1 MRRSDSAGRRRG
13 RSVTHVRALVTA
25 GPDDIVR
32 FADIPEPNAKPHEAV
47 VAVSALS
54 LNRGEVNRART
65 ARADK
70 PTGWDVSGVV
80 VAAAAD
86 GSGPAVGTR
95 VVGLADNVGWAERT
109 PIATHKLAPIPAGL
123 SHEAASTLP
132 IAALTALHC
141 LRAHEASYQTAL
153 ITGAAG
159 GVGRFAVQL
168 AAMEGARVTAV
179 VGAATRG
186 AGLAQLGA
194 AEVLTEMPADGH
206 FDVILESV
214 GGESLAASLRLVG
227 AGGTVAL
234 FGNSSGEATTFQ
246 AADFFFRHATKLYG
260 YLIFPELEKTRRGAD
275 DLAYLAGLMADGKL
289 DPSIDVTA
297 SWSEA
302 TSLCR
307 DLLDRRV
314 AGKAVLTVD

>member
-1 MRRSDSAGRRRG
+1 MTR
-13 RSVTHVRALVTA
+13 VRALVTA

-32 FADIPEPNAKPHEAV
+32 FAEIAEPDPKPDEAV

-65 ARADK
+65 GRPDK

-80 VAAAAD
+80 IAAAAD
-86 GSGPAVGTR
+86 GSGPAEGTR

-109 PIATHKLAPIPAGL
+109 PITSHKLAPIPAGL

-141 LRAHEASYQTAL
+141 LQAHGSPYRTAL

-168 AAMEGARVTAV
+168 AAMEGAHVTAV
-179 VGAATRG
+179 VGATARG
-186 AGLAQLGA
+186 AGLAELGA
-194 AEVLTEMPADGH
+194 AEIVTEMPAEGQ

-214 GGESLAASLRLVG
+214 GGESLAASLRLVA

-234 FGNSSGEATTFQ
+234 FGNSSGQPTTFQ

-260 YLIFPELEKTRRGAD
+260 YLIFPELAKTRRGTE
-275 DLAYLAGLMADGKL
+275 DLGYLATLMADGKL

-297 SWSEA
+297 PWSEA
-302 TSLCR
+302 TSVCR
-307 DLLDRRV
+307 ALLDRRV
-314 AGKAVLTVD
+314 AGKAVLTVS

>member
-1 MRRSDSAGRRRG
+1 
-13 RSVTHVRALVTA
+13 VRALITA

-32 FADIPEPNAKPHEAV
+32 IADIAEPEPKPHEAV

-65 ARADK
+65 GRPGK

-86 GSGPAVGTR
+86 GSGPAPGTR
-95 VVGLADNVGWAERT
+95 VVGLAENVGWAERT
-109 PIATHKLAPIPAGL
+109 PIPTHKLAPIPAGL
-123 SHEAASTLP
+123 THEAASTLP

-141 LRAHEASYQTAL
+141 LQAHEASYDTAL

-179 VGAATRG
+179 VGSTARG
-186 AGLAQLGA
+186 AGLAELGA
-194 AEVLTEMPADGH
+194 AEVVTDMPADGS

-214 GGESLAASLRLVG
+214 GGRSLAASLRLV
-227 AGGTVAL
+227 APGGTVAL

-246 AADFFFRHATKLYG
+246 AADFFFHHAAKLFA
-260 YLIFPELEKTRRGAD
+260 YLIFPKLEKTRSGTE
-275 DLAYLAGLMADGKL
+275 DLGYLAGLMVDGKL

-297 SWSEA
+297 PWSEA
-302 TSLCR
+302 SSVCR
-307 DLLDRRV
+307 ALLDRRV
-314 AGKAVLTVD
+314 AGKAVLTID

>member
-1 MRRSDSAGRRRG
+1 M
-13 RSVTHVRALVTA
+13 RALVTA

-32 FADIPEPNAKPHEAV
+32 FADIAEPDPRPDEAL

-54 LNRGEVNRART
+54 LNRGEVNRARRG
-65 ARADK
+65 RAGT
-70 PTGWDVSGVV
+70 PTGWDISGVV
-80 VAAAAD
+80 VAAALD
-86 GSGPAVGTR
+86 GSGPAAGTR

-109 PIATHKLAPIPAGL
+109 PIVTHKLAPIPDGL

-141 LRAHEASYQTAL
+141 LRAHGGPYGTAL

-168 AAMEGARVTAV
+168 ASMAGARVTAV
-179 VGAATRG
+179 VGSPARG
-186 AGLAQLGA
+186 AGLAALGA
-194 AEVLTEMPADGH
+194 TDVVTEMPADGQ

-214 GGESLAASLRLVG
+214 GGASLAASLRLV
-227 AGGTVAL
+227 ASGGTVAL
-234 FGNSSGEATTFQ
+234 FGNSSAEPTTFQ

-260 YLIFPELEKTRRGAD
+260 YLIFPELERSRRGAE
-275 DLAYLAGLMADGKL
+275 DLADLAGLMADGKL

-297 SWSEA
+297 PWSEA
-302 TSLCR
+302 GSVCR
-307 DLLDRRV
+307 ALLDRRV
-314 AGKAVLTVD
+314 AGKAVLSVE